1 MNQKYRKIYSL
12 QLASFLHE
20 NGILPIATE
29 ANKKNPKWR
38 VWIYSNT
45 PALEILLDIYMSKVK
60 TEN

>member
-12 QLASFLHE
+12 QLATFLHE

-29 ANKKNPKWR
+29 VNKKNPKWR

-45 PALEILLDIYMSKVK
+45 PALEILLDMYMLK
-60 TEN
+60 TKKEN